1 MVNHH
6 LSRQLAHE
14 RVLDMHRAAGRSAH
28 GATQPSGRPRRA
40 MLTALR
46 RSRVRRGKLITI
58 EDLGR

>member
-6 LSRQLAHE
+6 LSRQLADE
-14 RVLDMHRAAGRSAH
+14 RVHDMHRAAQPAV
-28 GATQPSGRPRRA
+28 QPSGRPRRA

-46 RSRVRRGKLITI
+46 RSRVGRGKLIMI